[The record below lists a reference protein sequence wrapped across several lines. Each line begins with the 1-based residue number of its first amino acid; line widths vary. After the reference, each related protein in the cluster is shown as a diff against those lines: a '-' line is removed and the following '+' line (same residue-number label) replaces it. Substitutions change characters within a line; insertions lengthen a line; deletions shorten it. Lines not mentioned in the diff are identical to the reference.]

1 MVWTKEWTKVEGYC
15 TDQTIYEKKYYKMGG
30 VARVTLANTNPK
42 GLNFISPRGM
52 SEMCACFREARM
64 DDSIGCIILT
74 GAGDKSFCAG
84 GDLRE
89 EGAEKKPN
97 DFQQMTDV
105 HQNMRLAGKPII
117 AVVKGYAIGA
127 GNHYAYHCDLTV
139 AADNAIFGQVG
150 PKVGSPASGTDVS
163 YLARIVGQKR
173 AREMWMLCRR
183 YTAQQALEWGLVN
196 FVFPLDKIDEEVEKI
211 CLELLEKV
219 STCLKVVKASF
230 EEELEEMPH
239 HTIDYWP
246 TLINPTYMGGPEM
259 RESMQAFM
267 EKRTPDWG
275 KVRGRPANFKSDK

>member
-1 MVWTKEWTKVEGYC
+1 MAWNKEWTKVDGYC

-30 VARVTLANTNPK
+30 VSRITMANTNPK

-52 SEMCACFREARM
+52 SEMCACFRESRL

-97 DFQQMTDV
+97 SFTQMTDV
-105 HQNMRLAGKPII
+105 HLNMRLALKPII

-127 GNHYAYHCDLTV
+127 GHHYAYHCDLTI

-150 PKVGSPASGTDVS
+150 PRVGSPASGTDVA
-163 YLARIVGQKR
+163 YLSRIIGQKR

-183 YTAQQALEWGLVN
+183 YTAQQALAWGLVN
-196 FVFPLDKIDEEVEKI
+196 AVVPLDKVDEEVEKV

-219 STCLKVVKASF
+219 PTCLKVVKASF
-230 EEELEEMPH
+230 DEELEMMPH
-239 HTIDYWP
+239 HTIDYFP
-246 TLINPTYMGGPEM
+246 TLINPTYFGGPEM
-259 RESMQAFM
+259 RESMQAFLD
-267 EKRTPDWG
+267 KRTPDWG
-275 KVRGRPANFKSDK
+275 KVRGRPDNFKSDK

>member
-1 MVWTKEWTKVEGYC
+1 MAWTNVWTKVEGYC
-15 TDQTIYEKKYYKMGG
+15 TDQTIYEKKYFKMGG
-30 VARVTLANTNPK
+30 VSRITLANTNPK

-52 SEMCACFREARM
+52 SEMCACLRESRL

-89 EGAEKKPN
+89 EGSEKKPN

-105 HQNMRLAGKPII
+105 HMNLRLAMKPVI

-127 GNHYAYHCDLTV
+127 GNHYAYHCDLTI

-183 YTAQQALEWGLVN
+183 YTAQQALAWGLIN
-196 FVFPLDKIDEEVEKI
+196 FVFPLDKIDEEVENI

-219 STCLKVVKASF
+219 PTCLKVVKASF

-239 HTIDYWP
+239 HTLDYYP
-246 TLINPTYMGGPEM
+246 TLINPTYFGGTEM

>member
-1 MVWTKEWTKVEGYC
+1 MTWTNQWTKVDGYC
-15 TDQTIYEKKYYKMGG
+15 SDQTIYEKKYFKMGG
-30 VARVTLANTNPK
+30 VSRITMANTNPK

-52 SEMCACFREARM
+52 SEMCACFRESRL
-64 DDSIGCIILT
+64 DDSIACIILT

-97 DFQQMTDV
+97 SFNQMTDV
-105 HQNMRLAGKPII
+105 HLNMRLAMKPII

-127 GNHYAYHCDLTV
+127 GNHYAYHCDLTI

-150 PKVGSPASGTDVS
+150 PRVGSPASGTDVA

-183 YTAQQALEWGLVN
+183 YTAQQALAWGLVN
-196 FVFPLDKIDEEVEKI
+196 AIFPLDKVDEEVEKI

-219 STCLKVVKASF
+219 PTCLKVVKSSF
-230 EEELEEMPH
+230 EEELEMMPH
-239 HTIDYWP
+239 HTIDYYP
-246 TLINPTYMGGPEM
+246 TLINPTYFGGSEM
-259 RESMQAFM
+259 RESMQAFL

-275 KVRGRPANFKSDK
+275 KVRGRPDNFKSDK